1 MNTENHKPAAW
12 TATTLLVALL
22 ALVAIGCGGS
32 DSTADP
38 GASAPDYSKAVAKA
52 PPKLKALYEQGGKI
66 APGGLD
72 AFSQQLADVKGY
84 PVVVNNWASWC
95 IPCRTEWPWLQQAA
109 ADDLD
114 RVAFMGVNTD
124 DEDAAAQTFLDSNPV
139 PYPSFADP
147 DKAFIDA
154 VGATTVGGLPNTLY
168 FDRNGELVYTHQ
180 GPYTSE
186 AQLDADIQKYAFGE
200 S

>member
-1 MNTENHKPAAW
+1 LTAA
-12 TATTLLVALL
+12 ARLVAVMAL
-22 ALVAIGCGGS
+22 AAIGCGGN

-72 AFSQQLADVKGY
+72 AFSQQLADVEGY

-95 IPCRTEWPWLQQAA
+95 GPCRTEWPWLQQAA

-124 DEDAAAQTFLDSNPV
+124 DEDAAAQTFLDGHPV

-168 FDRNGELVYTHQ
+168 FDRSGELVYTHQ

-186 AQLDADIQKYAFGE
+186 AQLDADIQKYALGE

>member
-38 GASAPDYSKAVAKA
+38 GASAPDFSKAVAKA

-66 APGGLD
+66 VPGGLD

-124 DEDAAAQTFLDSNPV
+124 DEDAAAQTFLDGHPV

>member
-38 GASAPDYSKAVAKA
+38 GASAPDFSKAVAKA

-66 APGGLD
+66 VPGGLD

-95 IPCRTEWPWLQQAA
+95 VPCRTEWPWLQQAA

-124 DEDAAAQTFLDSNPV
+124 DEDAAAQTFLDGHPV

>member
-1 MNTENHKPAAW
+1 MNTENRKPAAW

-38 GASAPDYSKAVAKA
+38 GASAPDFSKAVAKA

-66 APGGLD
+66 VPGGLD
-72 AFSQQLADVKGY
+72 AFSRQLADVKGY

-95 IPCRTEWPWLQQAA
+95 GPCRTEWPWLQQAA

-124 DEDAAAQTFLDSNPV
+124 DEDAAAQTFLDGHPV

>member
-1 MNTENHKPAAW
+1 
-12 TATTLLVALL
+12 
-22 ALVAIGCGGS
+22 
-32 DSTADP
+32 
-38 GASAPDYSKAVAKA
+38 
-52 PPKLKALYEQGGKI
+52 
-66 APGGLD
+66 
-72 AFSQQLADVKGY
+72 
-84 PVVVNNWASWC
+84 VVNNWASWC
-95 IPCRTEWPWLQQAA
+95 GPCRTEWPWLQQAA

-124 DEDAAAQTFLDSNPV
+124 DEDAAAQTFLDCHPV

-168 FDRNGELVYTHQ
+168 FDRSGELVYTHQ

-186 AQLDADIQKYAFGE
+186 AQLDADIQKYALGE

>member
-1 MNTENHKPAAW
+1 MNTENRKPAAL
-12 TATTLLVALL
+12 TAAALLVAVMAL
-22 ALVAIGCGGS
+22 AAIGCGGN

-52 PPKLKALYEQGGKI
+52 PPMLKALYEQGGKI

-72 AFSQQLADVKGY
+72 AFSQQLADVEGY

-95 IPCRTEWPWLQQAA
+95 GPCRTEWPWLQQAA

-124 DEDAAAQTFLDSNPV
+124 DEDAAAQTFLDGHPV

-168 FDRNGELVYTHQ
+168 FDRSGELVYTHQ

-186 AQLDADIQKYAFGE
+186 AQLDADIQKYALGE

>member
-1 MNTENHKPAAW
+1 MNTENRKPAAW

-22 ALVAIGCGGS
+22 ALAAIGCGGS

-52 PPKLKALYEQGGKI
+52 PPKLKALYAQGGKI

-124 DEDAAAQTFLDSNPV
+124 DEDAAAQTFLDGHPV